1 MAVTFCRNQWISWT
15 ISKKWSTSFMLSE
28 VFISQDFWWWIT
40 IWLSYKKNF
49 SCKRDFSSRVGS
61 FSDLRPPLWLSSIVL
76 RHAILGRIP
85 LLEGSAG
92 PRDLR
97 QHTTLTRHTSMSNGI
112 RTSKPSKPDVVNS
125 RLRPRG
131 PWGRGEPLAQC
142 VAQLWN

>member
-1 MAVTFCRNQWISWT
+1 MKHQLHAFRSLYFSGLLMVNNNMA
-15 ISKKWSTSFMLSE
+15 
-28 VFISQDFWWWIT
+28 FIQ
-40 IWLSYKKNF
+40 KNF

-61 FSDLRPPLWLSSIVL
+61 FSDLRPPLWLSSITL
-76 RHAILGRIP
+76 RHAILSRIP

-142 VAQLWN
+142 VAQLWNQKKNF